1 MVAMA
6 TVKEVSRRFKLMTKY
21 LDERTTRLWAGV
33 EALALGRGGREFVA
47 RATGLSRTTVLKGMK
62 EVRAK
67 KPPKDLVRVR
77 RKGAGGKPIEVKQ
90 PGIYEALESLVDPV
104 TRGDPESALRW
115 TCKSTRKLSAEM
127 KTKGFTVSQHKVA
140 EMLRELGYSLQA
152 TQKVY
157 EGEQHLDRDAQFQH
171 INDTAQR
178 FQAEG
183 QPVISVDTKK
193 KELVGEFTNRGRDW
207 QPVGAPV
214 FTNVHDF
221 PDMALG
227 KAIPYGVHDLGKNE
241 AWVSVGI
248 DHDTPLFAVNAI
260 RSWWS
265 NMGRASHGS
274 ARELL
279 ITADCGGSNSA
290 RSRVWKAELQK
301 LANETGLT
309 ISVAHFPPGTSK
321 WNKVEHRLFSH
332 ITMNWRGRPLE
343 DFETVVKLI
352 GATRTTTG
360 LRVKSR
366 LDRRKYRLGAE
377 VPDDVM
383 ANLNIE
389 RAEFHGEWNY
399 KLCPQ
404 VIA

>member
-1 MVAMA
+1 MA
-6 TVKEVSRRFKLMTKY
+6 TEKEIRNRFNLMKHH
-21 LDERTTRLWAGV
+21 LDERALRLWAGA
-33 EALALGRGGREFVA
+33 EALAHGRGGRELVA
-47 RATGLSRTTVLKGMK
+47 RATGLGRNTVLDGKK
-62 EVRAK
+62 EVRSK

-77 RKGAGGKPIEVKQ
+77 RKGAGGKPIEVRQ

-104 TRGDPESALRW
+104 TRGDPESPLRW
-115 TCKSTRKLSAEM
+115 TCKSTRKLSSEM
-127 KTKGFTVSQHKVA
+127 KAQGFTVSQHKVA
-140 EMLRELGYSLQA
+140 EMLRERGYSLQA

-178 FQAEG
+178 FLADG

-193 KELVGEFTNRGRDW
+193 KELVGEFTNRGREW
-207 QPVGAPV
+207 QPAGAPV
-214 FTNVHDF
+214 FTHVHDF
-221 PDMALG
+221 PDMAVG
-227 KAIPYGVHDLGKNE
+227 KAVPYGVYDMGKNE

-265 NMGRASHGS
+265 HMGGVAHRG
-274 ARELL
+274 AREVL

-301 LANETGLT
+301 VANETGLT
-309 ISVAHFPPGTSK
+309 LTVAHFPPGTSK

-352 GATRTTTG
+352 GSTRTKTG
-360 LRVKSR
+360 LRMKSR
-366 LDRRKYRLGAE
+366 LDRRKYKLGVE
-377 VPDDVM
+377 VPDSTM
-383 ANLNIE
+383 ANLHIE
-389 RAEFHGEWNY
+389 RNAFHGEWNY
-399 KLCPQ
+399 KLSPQ
-404 VIA
+404 TIV

>member
-1 MVAMA
+1 MA
-6 TVKEVSRRFKLMTKY
+6 TEKEIRTRYKLMKPH
-21 LDERTTRLWAGV
+21 LDERALRLWAGA
-33 EALALGRGGREFVA
+33 EALAHGDGGRELVA
-47 RATGLSRTTVLKGMK
+47 RATGLGRGTVLDGKK
-62 EVRAK
+62 EVRSK
-67 KPPKDLVRVR
+67 KRPPELVNVR
-77 RKGAGGKPIEVKQ
+77 RKGAGRPPIEVKQ

-115 TCKSTRKLSAEM
+115 TCKSTRALSSEL
-127 KTKGFTVSQHKVA
+127 KEKGFTASQHKVA

-157 EGEQHLDRDAQFQH
+157 EGEQHLDRDAQFRH
-171 INDTAQR
+171 INDTVER
-178 FQAEG
+178 FLAAG
-183 QPVISVDTKK
+183 QPVVSVDTKK
-193 KELVGEFTNRGRDW
+193 KELVGEFTNKGREW
-207 QPVGAPV
+207 QPAGAPV

-221 PDMALG
+221 PDMAVG
-227 KAIPYGVHDLGKNE
+227 KAIPYGVYDVGNNR
-241 AWVSVGI
+241 AWVSVGM
-248 DHDTPLFAVNAI
+248 DHDTPLFAVNSI
-260 RSWWS
+260 RSWWNS
-265 NMGRASHGS
+265 MGRAAHGD

-279 ITADCGGSNSA
+279 VTADAGGSNSA

-352 GATRTTTG
+352 GATKTSTG
-360 LRVKSR
+360 LRVKAR
-366 LDRRKYRLGAE
+366 LDRREYKLGVE

-389 RAEFHGEWNY
+389 RAAFHGEWNY

-404 VIA
+404 AIP

>member
-1 MVAMA
+1 MA
-6 TVKEVSRRFKLMTKY
+6 TEKEIRNRFNLMKHH
-21 LDERTTRLWAGV
+21 LDERALRLWAGA
-33 EALALGRGGREFVA
+33 EALAHGRGGRELVA
-47 RATGLSRTTVLKGMK
+47 RATGLGRNTVLDGKK
-62 EVRAK
+62 EVRSK

-77 RKGAGGKPIEVKQ
+77 RKGAGGKPIEVRQ

-104 TRGDPESALRW
+104 TRGDPESPLRW
-115 TCKSTRKLSAEM
+115 TCKSTRKLAAEM
-127 KTKGFTVSQHKVA
+127 KAQGFTVSQHKVA
-140 EMLRELGYSLQA
+140 EMLRERGYSLQA

-157 EGEQHLDRDAQFQH
+157 EGEQHLDRGAQFQH

-178 FQAEG
+178 FLADG

-193 KELVGEFTNRGRDW
+193 KELVGEFTNRGREW
-207 QPVGAPV
+207 QPAGAPV
-214 FTNVHDF
+214 FTHVHDF
-221 PDMALG
+221 PDMAVG
-227 KAIPYGVHDLGKNE
+227 KAVPYGVYDMGKNE

-265 NMGRASHGS
+265 HMGGVAHRG
-274 ARELL
+274 AREVL

-301 LANETGLT
+301 VANETGLSLT
-309 ISVAHFPPGTSK
+309 VAHFPPGTSK

-352 GATRTTTG
+352 GSTRTKTG

-366 LDRRKYRLGAE
+366 LDRRKYKLGVE
-377 VPDDVM
+377 VPDSAM
-383 ANLNIE
+383 ASLHIE
-389 RAEFHGEWNY
+389 RNEFHGEWNY
-399 KLCPQ
+399 KLSPQ
-404 VIA
+404 TIV